1 MKLARQK
8 GGEYLKKH
16 LKYCV
21 KICFAT
27 IMFIAK
33 SNVTGN
39 LSSIII
45 YEPKRSKN
53 VEEYFLNQDD

>member
-1 MKLARQK
+1 M
-8 GGEYLKKH
+8 
-16 LKYCV
+16 